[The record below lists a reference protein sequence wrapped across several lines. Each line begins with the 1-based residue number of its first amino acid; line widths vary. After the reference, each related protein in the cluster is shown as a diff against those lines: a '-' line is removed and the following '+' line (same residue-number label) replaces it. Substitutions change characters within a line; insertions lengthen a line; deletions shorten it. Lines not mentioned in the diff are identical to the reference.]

1 MSVVLR
7 RPAAGD
13 RAAGDDGASDEGAA
27 AVDLARA
34 LLDRG
39 QSVRFVARGQSMWP
53 AILDGD
59 RLTLAPRA
67 GVVRADTGQAEPV
80 RLGAVVFL
88 PTADFGVAHRVVA
101 RFGPWCCLKGDAAVA
116 IDGWFRAEQLV
127 ARVVAVERDGR
138 AVVVRETVGAV
149 LASWVQGGLRAL
161 ARQVRGG

>member
-1 MSVVLR
+1 MSG
-7 RPAAGD
+7 AAEG
-13 RAAGDDGASDEGAA
+13 RAARDESAADESAA
-27 AVDLARA
+27 AVDLVRE
-34 LLDRG
+34 LLARG

-59 RLTLAPRA
+59 RLTLAPRGGA
-67 GVVRADTGQAEPV
+67 VRAGTGKAEPV

-101 RFGPWCCLKGDAAVA
+101 RVGPWCCLKGDAAVA
-116 IDGWFRAEQLV
+116 IDGWFRAERLV

-138 AVVVRETVGAV
+138 AVVMRETVGAV
-149 LASWVQGGLRAL
+149 LGSCLQSGLRAL

>member
-1 MSVVLR
+1 MS
-7 RPAAGD
+7 GT
-13 RAAGDDGASDEGAA
+13 GDDGATVVA
-27 AVDLARA
+27 LARE
-34 LLDRG
+34 LLARG

-67 GVVRADTGQAEPV
+67 EAGKAEPV
-80 RLGAVVFL
+80 RLGAVVFV

-101 RFGPWCCLKGDAAVA
+101 RIGPWCCLKGDAAVA
-116 IDGWFRAEQLV
+116 IDGWFRADRLV

-138 AVVVRETVGAV
+138 AVVMRETVGAV
-149 LASWVQGGLRAL
+149 LSSWVQSGLRAL